1 MAEEG
6 SVAGAAMSDDA
17 GTIAAPAAGMGSAS
31 DPLVNRSEIGGR
43 REPVNGWFH
52 FVGAALACVGLV
64 LLIHEAQDRGT
75 IRRLVGATTFGVTAF
90 FMFAA
95 SALYHLRSASPRQ
108 RLYQRL
114 DHAMIYVFIAGTYTP
129 LCLITLWSGTDA
141 VFLLVSVWTLA
152 AIGML
157 LDLTGRPL
165 RRGQATAFYLAMGWV
180 VLFLLPALRGHPRL
194 VGWLLTGGLFYTVG
208 ALAYWRQRP
217 RRRLGPIGFH
227 ELWHL
232 CVLAAS
238 ASHFWAIFA
247 YVMAR

>member
-1 MAEEG
+1 VPLAIV
-6 SVAGAAMSDDA
+6 SQRTAA
-17 GTIAAPAAGMGSAS
+17 
-31 DPLVNRSEIGGR
+31 LVNRSEIGGR

-52 FVGAALACVGLV
+52 FAGAALACIGLI
-64 LLIHEAQDRGT
+64 LLIREAHARGT
-75 IRRLVGATTFGVTAF
+75 IRHLVSATTFGATAF

-95 SALYHLRSASPRQ
+95 SALYHLRPASPRQ

-129 LCLITLWSGTDA
+129 LCLITLWPGTDA
-141 VFLLVSVWTLA
+141 VLLLLSVWMLA

-165 RRGQATAFYLAMGWV
+165 RRGQATAFYLAMGWA

-194 VGWLLTGGLFYTVG
+194 VDWLLTGGLFYTVG

-217 RRRLGPIGFH
+217 RRRVGPIGFH
-227 ELWHL
+227 EFWHL
-232 CVLAAS
+232 CVIVAS

-247 YVMAR
+247 YVIAR

>member
-1 MAEEG
+1 
-6 SVAGAAMSDDA
+6 MSSGHALD
-17 GTIAAPAAGMGSAS
+17 
-31 DPLVNRSEIGGR
+31 RSHVGGR

-52 FVGAALACVGLV
+52 FAGALLACAGLIP
-64 LLIHEAQDRGT
+64 LLREANERGST
-75 IRRLVGATTFGVTAF
+75 RHLVGASVFGFTAL
-90 FMFAA
+90 FMFSA
-95 SALYHLRSASPRQ
+95 SALYHLRPASSHQ

-129 LCLITLWSGTDA
+129 VCLITLSPGTMGL
-141 VFLLVSVWTLA
+141 VLLGVVWTLA
-152 AIGML
+152 AVGML

-165 RRGQATAFYLAMGWV
+165 SRGQATAFYLAMGWA
-180 VLFLLPALRGHPRL
+180 VLPIASSLRDYPGL
-194 VGWLLTGGLFYTVG
+194 SVWLLIGGIFYTSG
-208 ALAYWRQRP
+208 AIAYWLQRP

-247 YVMAR
+247 YVLAP

>member
-1 MAEEG
+1 
-6 SVAGAAMSDDA
+6 MS
-17 GTIAAPAAGMGSAS
+17 SES
-31 DPLVNRSEIGGR
+31 DPLVNRSETGGR

-52 FVGAALACVGLV
+52 FAGAALAGVGLI
-64 LLIHEAQDRGT
+64 LLIREAQNRGT
-75 IRRLVGATTFGVTAF
+75 IRHLVGATIFGGTAV

-95 SALYHLRSASPRQ
+95 SALYHLRSRSPRQ

-129 LCLITLWSGTDA
+129 LCLITLWPGREA
-141 VFLLVSVWTLA
+141 IVLLVAVWMLVGL
-152 AIGML
+152 GML
-157 LDLTGRPL
+157 LDLSGRPL
-165 RRGQATAFYLAMGWV
+165 RRGQATAFYLAMGWA

-194 VGWLLTGGLFYTVG
+194 VGWLLVGGIFYTIG

-217 RRRLGPIGFH
+217 RWRVGPIGFH
-227 ELWHL
+227 EIWHL

-247 YVMAR
+247 YVIAR